1 MKQKK
6 VGNSENELQKNKWH
20 SNQAIYTDCINEYD
34 DNENSEYFQTSIP
47 RLPSVKDLAALF
59 QPKQSPEPKPR
70 KSSVK
75 VMTSFFVC
83 ENFQLVAS
91 SSLINRH
98 KWGLV

>member
-34 DNENSEYFQTSIP
+34 DENSEYFQTSIP

-75 VMTSFFVC
+75 VMTSFLCVKIF
-83 ENFQLVAS
+83 NWLHLLA
-91 SSLINRH
+91 
-98 KWGLV
+98 